1 MASLLPATPQSTCE
15 FRFYEELGEFLAPER
30 RKRSFTHAFDGTPSV
45 KDRIESLG
53 VPHTEVDLILVDG
66 EPVPFSHK
74 LTGGERVAVYPMFE
88 RFELGESNRL
98 RPTPL
103 REPRFV
109 LDVHLGRLA
118 SYLRLLGFDTLY
130 RNDYHDDELL
140 RISRAQHRIL
150 LTRDTGLLKRAAVT
164 HGAFL
169 HATDPR
175 RQLREVLDRFQ
186 LDARI
191 APFTRC
197 ARCNGKVDLLVDAP
211 DEHDPDRQPPEERD
225 PSPGER
231 ERRDPGPGEPERRD
245 PGHAPP
251 ERDPGSPPEIRDPGK
266 PKPPKHGLASSAV
279 PPRVLAGYGGSLSR
293 CRDCGQIYWP
303 GSHLTRLRQRL
314 AEVGVSI

>member
-1 MASLLPATPQSTCE
+1 MKHQSE
-15 FRFYEELGEFLAPER
+15 FRFYEELGDFLPPER
-30 RKRSFTHAFDGTPSV
+30 RKRSFMHAFDGTPAV
-45 KDRIESLG
+45 KDRIEALG

-66 EPVPFSHK
+66 EPVGFRHR
-74 LTGGERVAVYPMFE
+74 LRGGERVAVYPMFE
-88 RFELGESNRL
+88 CFELGSATHL

-130 RNDYHDDELL
+130 RNNYDDEELL
-140 RISRAQHRIL
+140 AISQAQRRIL
-150 LTRDTGLLKRAAVT
+150 LSRDTGLLKRAALT

-175 RQLREVLDRFQ
+175 RQLREVCGRFQ

-197 ARCNGKVDLLVDAP
+197 ARCNGMVEALA
-211 DEHDPDRQPPEERD
+211 
-225 PSPGER
+225 
-231 ERRDPGPGEPERRD
+231 
-245 PGHAPP
+245 A
-251 ERDPGSPPEIRDPGK
+251 GSTAD
-266 PKPPKHGLASSAV
+266 V
-279 PPRVLAGYGGSLSR
+279 GGGRYRLSR
-293 CRDCGQIYWP
+293 CQGCGQVYWP

-314 AEVGVSI
+314 GEVGVSI